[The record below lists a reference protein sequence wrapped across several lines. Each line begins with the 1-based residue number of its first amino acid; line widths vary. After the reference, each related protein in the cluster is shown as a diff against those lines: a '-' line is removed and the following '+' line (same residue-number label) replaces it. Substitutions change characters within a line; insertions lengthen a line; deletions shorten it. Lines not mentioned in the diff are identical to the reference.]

1 MIRRREFIA
10 GLGSAAAWPVAA
22 RAQQAAVPV
31 IGVLDTGSPDATRR
45 IRNAFLGALKEAG
58 YVEGKNVAVEFRWAS
73 NRSGLSEMAAD
84 LVRRQVNV
92 IFASG
97 GNDAVFAA
105 KGATSTIPIVMIGGP
120 DPVELGL
127 AASLSRPGGNLTGV
141 ALLHNQFASKR
152 LALLLDLLPD
162 TTKIGYLVGNR
173 DTADTRNLIAAVSR
187 LERQVIV
194 LECSTTADFEA
205 AFATLV
211 EHQAGGLIVSAFPVA
226 FNNRN
231 TILALAARYKIPAIY
246 SQSQY
251 AYGGGLMSYTAFTEM
266 REVVTQYVARILKG
280 DNPSDLPIQ
289 LPAKFEFII
298 NLKTAKDL
306 GLAIPETLLATA
318 DKLIQ

>member
-1 MIRRREFIA
+1 MNRRQFIA
-10 GLGSAAAWPVAA
+10 CLASTTACPVVT
-22 RAQQAAVPV
+22 RAQQAAIPV
-31 IGVLDTGSPDATRR
+31 IGFLDTSSSDAARGP
-45 IRNAFLGALKEAG
+45 RNAFVDALKEAG
-58 YVEGKNVAVEFRWAS
+58 YVEGKNVAIEFRWAN

-92 IFASG
+92 IVAAG

-105 KGATSTIPIVMIGGP
+105 KGATSSIPIVMIGGP

-152 LALLLDLLPD
+152 LSLLLDLLPD
-162 TTKIGYLVGNR
+162 TTKIGYLVGYR
-173 DTADTRNLIAAVSR
+173 GAAADNGLTDAVSR
-187 LERQVIV
+187 LGRQVIE
-194 LECSTTADFEA
+194 LECRSTADFEA

-251 AYGGGLMSYTAFTEM
+251 SYGGGLMSYTAFTDM
-266 REVVTQYVARILKG
+266 RTVVTQYV
-280 DNPSDLPIQ
+280 
-289 LPAKFEFII
+289 
-298 NLKTAKDL
+298 T
-306 GLAIPETLLATA
+306 TLVSQRLLV
-318 DKLIQ
+318 DRR